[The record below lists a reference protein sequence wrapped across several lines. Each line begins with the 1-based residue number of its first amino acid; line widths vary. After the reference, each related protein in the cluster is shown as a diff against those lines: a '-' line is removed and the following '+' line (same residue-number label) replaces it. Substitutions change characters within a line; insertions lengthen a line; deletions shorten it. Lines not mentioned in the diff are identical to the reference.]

1 MIICYHITL
10 VFSGYSTNKSDSHD
24 IAEILLKVALNTI
37 TLTQTRQFLI
47 KIAEKLESFHLI
59 SRYTF
64 ILLCYIM
71 IILRDGCAS
80 FSLVIHIWPEA
91 DPVFSIYPHWFF
103 FFSNY
108 NTLFQKQYMIH
119 YTQYIIIAE
128 HDINLGITIFFQPH
142 TNTFQDC

>member
-10 VFSGYSTNKSDSHD
+10 VFSGYSTNKSDRHD

-80 FSLVIHIWPEA
+80 FSLVIHTGQKRTQS
-91 DPVFSIYPHWFF
+91 FLSILTGF

-119 YTQYIIIAE
+119 YTQYIIITE
-128 HDINLGITIFFQPH
+128 HDINLGITNFFSH
-142 TNTFQDC
+142 I